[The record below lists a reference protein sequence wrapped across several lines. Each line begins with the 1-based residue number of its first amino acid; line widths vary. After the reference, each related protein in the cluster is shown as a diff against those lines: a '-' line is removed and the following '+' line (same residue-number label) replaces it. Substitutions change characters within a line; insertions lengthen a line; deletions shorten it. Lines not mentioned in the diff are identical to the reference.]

1 MNKKEYQQPQV
12 TTVKIGLSD
21 NIMDN
26 VPIIT
31 GSSTTTQFS
40 RRGSRCWEDDEDEED
55 W

>member
-1 MNKKEYQQPQV
+1 MNKKDYQQPQM

-21 NIMDN
+21 NIMDQ

-31 GSSTTTQFS
+31 GSTTTTQFS
-40 RRGSRCWEDDEDEED
+40 RRRDNVWDEEDEED

>member
-1 MNKKEYQQPQV
+1 MNKKEYQQPQM

-40 RRGSRCWEDDEDEED
+40 RRHDNVWDDEED
-55 W
+55 EGEW

>member
-1 MNKKEYQQPQV
+1 MNTCETSSSV
-12 TTVKIGLSD
+12 TLNYSD
-21 NIMDN
+21 NHLTPTTAND
-26 VPIIT
+26 IT